1 MTWQTLV
8 VPLIEAV
15 IFALPVIALIHNSG
29 KHQQKTEDDINHLR
43 ERLEEQDKRAN
54 ERMEKLEAK
63 HENTLITVSGIQSC
77 VARVESK
84 LDLLMSMYELPT
96 K

>member
-15 IFALPVIALIHNSG
+15 IFALPVIVLIHNSG
-29 KHQQKTEDDINHLR
+29 KHQQKTEDDVNHLK
-43 ERLEEQDKRAN
+43 ERLDEQNKRTN
-54 ERMEKLEAK
+54 ERMDKLETK

>member
-43 ERLEEQDKRAN
+43 ERLDEQDKRAN
-54 ERMEKLEAK
+54 ERMEKLETK
-63 HENTLITVSGIQSC
+63 HEATMVTVSGIQSC
-77 VARVESK
+77 IARIEAK
-84 LDLLMSMYELPT
+84 LDILITSEN
-96 K
+96 